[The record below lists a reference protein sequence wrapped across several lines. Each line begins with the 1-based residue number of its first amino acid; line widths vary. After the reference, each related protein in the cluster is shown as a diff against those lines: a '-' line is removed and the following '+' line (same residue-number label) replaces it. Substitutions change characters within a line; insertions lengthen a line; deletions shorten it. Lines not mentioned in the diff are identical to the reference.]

1 MRHLSFSPVL
11 ALLLAGC
18 RAVTTPVE
26 SPRGQEAPLLP
37 EHLTGLASLLL
48 ELHNRERSEVSA
60 PPLVWDDR
68 LAAAAAAYG
77 PLLAREA
84 ALVHAPAALRP
95 GQGENL
101 WMGTRN
107 RYSLPSMFDGWARE
121 KRLFR
126 AGVFPGVS
134 RTGRWTDVA
143 HYTQIVW
150 RGTARVGC
158 AIHRA
163 AEWDYLICRYT
174 PPGNVR
180 GQKIP

>member
-1 MRHLSFSPVL
+1 
-11 ALLLAGC
+11 
-18 RAVTTPVE
+18 
-26 SPRGQEAPLLP
+26 
-37 EHLTGLASLLL
+37 
-48 ELHNRERSEVSA
+48 
-60 PPLVWDDR
+60 
-68 LAAAAAAYG
+68 
-77 PLLAREA
+77 
-84 ALVHAPAALRP
+84 
-95 GQGENL
+95 
-101 WMGTRN
+101 MGTRN

-134 RTGRWTDVA
+134 RTGRWSDVA

-158 AIHRA
+158 AVHRV